1 MEKSKSVSLVLS
13 SGGARGM
20 AHIGAIEVLLER
32 GYTIAEVSGCSVGA
46 LVGGIYATGKLPE
59 FKDWICNLGRIDVFG
74 LMDFSFSSRGFIK
87 GERVFQEIKKIIQEC
102 QIEDLNIPFSCNAV
116 DYMSGEERVF
126 QSGSLFSA
134 IRASVSIPT
143 MVQPCLLDGNE
154 YIDGGVLNPLPV
166 EHLQHVGDHLVVAVN
181 LNAAE
186 SIVVLPPTKDEEGKS
201 LLKMPLWM
209 QEYRTKMGLFFE
221 EHHKN
226 PKSKSLGSLDLLN
239 RSFELMHDKLSRMTL
254 AMNPVNV
261 LVEISKRQAR
271 SMEFYRA
278 AELIE
283 IGRIKMEEALNNFE
297 DAGT

>member
-20 AHIGAIEVLLER
+20 AHIGAIEVLEER
-32 GYTIAEVSGCSVGA
+32 GYKIAEISGCSVGA

-59 FKDWICNLGRIDVFG
+59 FKDWICNLGRINVFG
-74 LMDFSFSSRGFIK
+74 LMDFAFSSKGFIK
-87 GERVFQEIKKIIQEC
+87 GDKVFMEIKKIIDEY
-102 QIEDLNIPFSCNAV
+102 QIEELNIPFSCNAV
-116 DYMSGEERVF
+116 DYINGEERIF
-126 QSGSLFSA
+126 KSGSLFTA

-143 MVQPCLLDGNE
+143 MVQPAHLDGNE

-166 EHLQHVGDHLVVAVN
+166 EHLRHSEHNIVMAVN

-186 SIVVLPPTKDEEGKS
+186 SIFVLPPNIDHQGRS
-201 LLKMPLWM
+201 MLKFPIWM
-209 QEYRTKMGLFFE
+209 SEYRRKMGSFFE
-221 EHHKN
+221 EEKKN

-254 AMNPVNV
+254 AMNPVDV
-261 LVEISKRQAR
+261 LVEVSKRQAR

-283 IGRIKMEEALNNFE
+283 IGRIKTEEALDKLEN
-297 DAGT
+297 AGK

>member
-1 MEKSKSVSLVLS
+1 MEKNKSVSLVLS

-20 AHIGAIEVLLER
+20 AHIGAIEVLEER

-59 FKDWICNLGRIDVFG
+59 FKDWIINLGKLDVFG
-74 LMDFSFSSRGFIK
+74 LMDFAFSSKGFIK
-87 GERVFQEIKKIIQEC
+87 GDKVFSEIKKIIDER

-116 DYMSGEERVF
+116 NYISGEERIF

-143 MVQPCLLDGNE
+143 MVQPALLDGNE
-154 YIDGGVLNPLPV
+154 YIDGGVLNPLPI
-166 EHLQHVGDHLVVAVN
+166 EHLRHHQNNLMIAVD

-186 SIVVLPPTKDEEGKS
+186 SIFVLPPKNDHQGKS
-201 LLKMPLWM
+201 LLKMPSWM
-209 QEYRTKMGLFFE
+209 NEYRMKMGSYFSE
-221 EHHKN
+221 DTQD

-239 RSFELMHDKLSRMTL
+239 RSFELLHAKLSRMTL
-254 AMNPVNV
+254 AMHPVDV
-261 LVEISKRQAR
+261 VVEISKRQAR

-283 IGRIKMEEALNNFE
+283 IGRIKTNEALDKLENANQ
-297 DAGT
+297 